1 VFSPQQPLAT
11 VPAALAQ
18 QVAIYPNPARTQ
30 VAIDLP
36 QSLSRQ
42 PVQATLLDALG
53 RVVRQQVLP
62 AGSTTHTLSLSDLT
76 AGVYALRL
84 TTDLGQVVKKL
95 VIE

>member
-1 VFSPQQPLAT
+1 V
-11 VPAALAQ
+11 
-18 QVAIYPNPARTQ
+18 QV
-30 VAIDLP
+30 
-36 QSLSRQ
+36 
-42 PVQATLLDALG
+42 TLLDALG